1 MRAAIR
7 TKGQS
12 WIGVLCGLAAAA
24 IWGGGAVVSRHLV
37 TTSLDPI
44 SLVFLRYVGCFPI
57 ALILVA
63 PFRDRVRLTIGWPRL
78 VALLLL
84 GGPLYHGLLVAGY
97 QHATAGGGALLL
109 SGLLPVFALGLE
121 YLHTGAL
128 RRAGLIGSAAVLA
141 GLALFGS
148 GSEMPGVSFS
158 AFFIFAV
165 AATAWALLNSC
176 VKCWR
181 VDPIGLAIALALLA
195 PIFLPIYLIGSPRS
209 ELSATA
215 GEIAL
220 QIVYHGWLVAIGAT
234 ALFFTCVRLAGAHIA
249 AILQVMSPAFS
260 VLFGVAFLGEA
271 VMPAQGIG
279 LMLVIGGVLLTMLS
293 PAHQAPVG
301 ERALQTVMP
310 RSIPPGLA
318 ARTRWSRW

>member
-1 MRAAIR
+1 
-7 TKGQS
+7 
-12 WIGVLCGLAAAA
+12 
-24 IWGGGAVVSRHLV
+24 
-37 TTSLDPI
+37 LDPI

-84 GGPLYHGLLVAGY
+84 GGPLYHSLLVAGY

-121 YLHTGAL
+121 YLHSGAL
-128 RRAGLIGSAAVLA
+128 SRAGLIGAAAILA

-148 GSEMPGVSFS
+148 GSEIPGVSFS
-158 AFFIFAV
+158 AFLIFAV
-165 AATAWALLNSC
+165 AAAAWALLNTC
-176 VKCWR
+176 VKRWR
-181 VDPIGLAIALALLA
+181 VDPIGLAITLALFA

-209 ELSATA
+209 ELSATT

-234 ALFFTCVRLAGAHIA
+234 ALFFTCVHLAGAHVA
-249 AILQVMSPAFS
+249 AVLQVMSPAFS
-260 VLFGVAFLGEA
+260 VLFGVAFLSEA
-271 VMPAQGIG
+271 VVPTQGIG
-279 LMLVIGGVLLTMLS
+279 LMLVIGGVLLTMS
-293 PAHQAPVG
+293 APAREAPVG
-301 ERALQTVMP
+301 ERVVGPNSLS
-310 RSIPPGLA
+310 RSIHAGLA
-318 ARTRWSRW
+318 MRTRWGRW

>member
-1 MRAAIR
+1 M
-7 TKGQS
+7 
-12 WIGVLCGLAAAA
+12 LCGLAAAA

-37 TTSLDPI
+37 ITSLDPI

-84 GGPLYHGLLVAGY
+84 GGPLYHSLLVAGY

-121 YLHTGAL
+121 YLHSGAL
-128 RRAGLIGSAAVLA
+128 SRAGLIGAAAILA

-148 GSEMPGVSFS
+148 GSEIPGVSFS
-158 AFFIFAV
+158 AFLIFAV
-165 AATAWALLNSC
+165 AAAAWALLNTC
-176 VKCWR
+176 VKRWR
-181 VDPIGLAIALALLA
+181 VDPIGLAITLALFA

-209 ELSATA
+209 ELSATT

-234 ALFFTCVRLAGAHIA
+234 ALFFTCVHLAGAHVA
-249 AILQVMSPAFS
+249 AVLQVMSPAFS
-260 VLFGVAFLGEA
+260 VLFGVAFLSEA
-271 VMPAQGIG
+271 VVPTQGIG
-279 LMLVIGGVLLTMLS
+279 LMLVIGGVLLTMS
-293 PAHQAPVG
+293 APAREAPVG
-301 ERALQTVMP
+301 ERVVGPNSLS
-310 RSIPPGLA
+310 RSIHAGLA
-318 ARTRWSRW
+318 MRTRWGRW